1 MPPLFRPWSRPSP
14 RLKRSPGS
22 KPARWHQLAPAGLAA
37 IAMVLALAAA
47 IARHPLRAKSTLV
60 PAATPARVRGFQALV
75 NRRRPQSPPLTVP
88 LPVLPQPLPPQ
99 QAWPDLPLVQ
109 GRPGFDDL
117 NSGHWAWP
125 VLNDLNQR
133 SVIAGFPDGTFRPAA
148 PMTRAEFATQLAQL
162 FNLPLERSRLGEETL
177 YTDIDPDHWAYGNI
191 QQAVQMGFLSG
202 YPDSTFLP
210 DQPISRLH
218 VIVALANG
226 LLLKSSSSAT
236 TALKPYKDKSQ
247 VPPWALGPLVAATE
261 TGLVINYPD
270 RNQLAPNR
278 LASRA
283 EVAVMLHRA
292 LVYTGTLQEIPLP
305 YVVGRPASEGQSQ
318 IK

>member
-1 MPPLFRPWSRPSP
+1 M
-14 RLKRSPGS
+14 KRSSGA
-22 KPARWHQLAPAGLAA
+22 KPSARWRRLAPAGLAA
-37 IAMVLALAAA
+37 IAAALALVTA
-47 IARHPLRAKSTLV
+47 IVKHPSRTKSTLAPV
-60 PAATPARVRGFQALV
+60 AFSGQARGFRALF
-75 NRRRPQSPPLTVP
+75 NRSSRQSPPLTVP

-109 GRPGFDDL
+109 GQPGFSDL

-125 VLNDLNQR
+125 ILNDLNQR
-133 SVIAGFPDGTFRPAA
+133 KVIAGFPDGTFRPAD

-162 FNLPLERSRLGEETL
+162 FNLPLERSRLGEETF
-177 YTDIDPDHWAYGNI
+177 YTDMTPNHWAYGNV

-202 YPDSTFLP
+202 YPDGTFLP
-210 DQPISRLH
+210 DQTVSRIH

-226 LLLKSSSSAT
+226 LLLKSSRSAT
-236 TALKPYKDKSQ
+236 TALKPYSDQNQ
-247 VPPWALGPLVAATE
+247 VPPWALAPLVAATE
-261 TGLVINYPD
+261 AGLVVNYPD

-292 LVYTGTLQEIPLP
+292 LVYTGTLQDVPFP
-305 YVVGRPASEGQSQ
+305 YVVGLPESN
-318 IK
+318 